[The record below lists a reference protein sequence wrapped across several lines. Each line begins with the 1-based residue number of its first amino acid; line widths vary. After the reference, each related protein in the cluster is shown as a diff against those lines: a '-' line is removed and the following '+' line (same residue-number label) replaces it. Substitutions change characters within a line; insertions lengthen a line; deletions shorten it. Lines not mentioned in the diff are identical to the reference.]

1 MKFLTLLLLITSL
14 ASCAKDAK
22 YDKEKAVSAFVKSN
36 ESLLDPALQKVDVV
50 IPEQKKNDLW
60 NASISGESF
69 EIENFHKDFRIKKE
83 QIYLK
88 KRSKLWSFY
97 AGDGRKKWIFAPII
111 KNGKAYVLDSSGTL
125 RARDLELKKTLWKK
139 RLFPRKLFKKYQ
151 NPKISSF
158 DKTIFAIVGLNRVV
172 AVNEDDGEI
181 IWSKEIA
188 SIPIS
193 TPISDGKL
201 VYLSTND
208 NKLYAF
214 DIEDGRLDWVQSGI
228 SRSTA
233 ILGVADLVTYKDY
246 IIASYSSGE
255 MYVLK
260 KSDGEPVWSRNLNL
274 GRATN
279 SDFYL
284 NDIDA
289 TPIVR
294 DDIIYA
300 IGNGGLMMAV
310 RIADGKIMWKKP
322 ISGIINFWL
331 AGEFLFV
338 IDGDN
343 KLLAIHNKTGGVKW
357 ISQLPDYRQS
367 DKPQTK
373 ILYTGVVMAGDKLLV
388 SRASGKL
395 LIISPLNGEI
405 EKTFSLG
412 KRVSH
417 SPVIV
422 NNKIYFYILGKFI
435 TDLIEIE

>member
-1 MKFLTLLLLITSL
+1 M
-14 ASCAKDAK
+14 
-22 YDKEKAVSAFVKSN
+22 
-36 ESLLDPALQKVDVV
+36 
-50 IPEQKKNDLW
+50 
-60 NASISGESF
+60 
-69 EIENFHKDFRIKKE
+69 
-83 QIYLK
+83 K
-88 KRSKLWSFY
+88 KRSKTWSFY
-97 AGDGRKKWIFAPII
+97 SGDGEKKSLFSPII
-111 KNGKAYVLDSSGTL
+111 KNDKAYVLDSSGTI
-125 RARDLELKKTLWKK
+125 RARDLKLKKTLWKK
-139 RLFPRKLFKKYQ
+139 RIFPRKLFEKYQ

-158 DKTIFAIVGLNRVV
+158 NNIIFAIVGINKVV
-172 AVNEDDGEI
+172 AVNETDGEI

-193 TPISDGKL
+193 TPVCDGKL
-201 VYLSTND
+201 IYVSTND

-214 DIEDGRLDWVQSGI
+214 NVKDGRLEWVQSGI

-233 ILGVADLVTYKDY
+233 ILGAADLVIYKEY
-246 IIASYSSGE
+246 IIAAYSSGE

-260 KSDGEPVWSRNLNL
+260 KTDGEPVWSRNLNL
-274 GRATN
+274 GRATD

-294 DDIIYA
+294 DDIVYV
-300 IGNGGLMMAV
+300 IGNGGLMMALKV
-310 RIADGKIMWKKP
+310 ADGDTIWKKEL
-322 ISGIINFWL
+322 SGIVNFWS
-331 AGEFLFV
+331 AGNFIFV
-338 IDGDN
+338 INSDD
-343 KLLAIHNKTGGVKW
+343 KLMAIHKKSGGIKW

-395 LIISPLNGEI
+395 LIISPLNGKI

-417 SPVIV
+417 SPVVV
-422 NNKIYFYILGKFI
+422 NNKIYFYTLGKFI
-435 TDLIEIE
+435 ADLIEIE